1 MTDDTPEDDVS
12 SNSDDAEV
20 TANTQ
25 EAVTAS
31 SAMRAQ
37 VAALLGDSNFQER
50 DIYDTF
56 DWKRRP
62 RVKQYYALYRT
73 HPFAGPI
80 VDRPAFTTWRDTPTV
95 VDKPDDETDFEQD
108 VDRLFQNLNLD
119 STFERVD
126 RLAGIGRYGLTVFV
140 TTDALDEDGTVN
152 EDRLAEPIEPTQFR
166 ADGLD
171 NVLQIKQFSEVS
183 VDSIEWGTSEHAGDG
198 RWGLPVRY
206 SIDFSSEGDTDG
218 SESERVWDVH
228 HSRTVAVPAGRRLD
242 HDFFAPPRLEGTFN
256 ILRDILKVLGSVA
269 EMAYRGADKG
279 LAVEY
284 DPEKVNVTN
293 DDFWE
298 QNDDEMQEWNQG
310 LKPLFESIGTVKEL
324 GGQIAD
330 VSNIFEPQLSAL
342 ATDTGI
348 PKRVFEGD
356 PAGALASAEEDTQAY
371 FGLIKERRTE
381 YGDPLIAT
389 PHVQWF
395 VDNGLIA
402 SPRAGTFD
410 WEWDALRVLSES
422 EQAELE
428 KMRFEALGQVSQDPV
443 TDFGH
448 QVVMDYA
455 RSGELPEDVDGVE
468 EMVADLEADAEAAAN
483 ARSVEEITANYT
495 TDGGDD
501 DE

>member
-1 MTDDTPEDDVS
+1 MTDNTSDGDVS
-12 SNSDDAEV
+12 STSDESGV
-20 TANTQ
+20 TANAEQTVQ
-25 EAVTAS
+25 AS
-31 SAMRAQ
+31 TAMRAQ
-37 VAALLGDSNFQER
+37 IAALVSDSNFQER
-50 DIYDTF
+50 DIYETF

-62 RVKQYYALYRT
+62 RVEQYYALYRT

-80 VDRPAFTTWRDTPTV
+80 VDRPAFTTWRDTPAV
-95 VDKPDDETDFEQD
+95 VDDPDNETDFEQD

-140 TTDALDEDGTVN
+140 TTDALDEDGTVDA
-152 EDRLAEPIEPTQFR
+152 DRLAQPIDPMQFT

-171 NVLQIKQFSEVS
+171 NVVQIRQFSEVS
-183 VDSIEWGTSEHAGDG
+183 VDGIEWGTEEHAGEG
-198 RWGLPVRY
+198 RWGLPVQY
-206 SIDFSSEGDTDG
+206 SIDFASEGDRDV
-218 SESERVWDVH
+218 SQSERVWDVH

-256 ILRDILKVLGSVA
+256 ILRDILKTLGSVA

-298 QNDDEMQEWNQG
+298 QNDEEMQEWNQG
-310 LKPLFESIGTVKEL
+310 LKPLFESVGTVKEL
-324 GGQIAD
+324 GGRIAD

-402 SPRAGTFD
+402 SPIGGTFG
-410 WEWDALRVLSES
+410 WEWDALRVLSEK

-428 KMRFEALGQVSQDPV
+428 KTRFEALGQVSQDPI

-455 RSGELPEDVDGVE
+455 RTGDLPEDVDGVE
-468 EMVADLEADAEAAAN
+468 DMVGELEADSEAAAN
-483 ARSVEEITANYT
+483 ARSVEEITANY
-495 TDGGDD
+495 GGD
-501 DE
+501 E